1 MEVCRK
7 KKSIRMLFLGGARRI
22 SLAERFLDA
31 AKRLNME
38 MTFYSYELNQYV
50 PIASVAE
57 IIVGLKWDDPKI
69 LEDLS
74 EVIKKLSINI
84 IIPSLDPATL
94 IAAQLKERFADVF
107 IPVSSYNDCD
117 TFFDKQ
123 KANTWFIENR
133 FQIPEINN
141 ALPFIAKPKGGSAS
155 KGIIV
160 VASEMEKTFFYE
172 KYDASDYAIQRFING
187 EEYTIDCY
195 VSMKRHILCV
205 VPRKRIE
212 VVSGE
217 ATRTITIRDE
227 GIVELSRNI
236 LEKSKLIGPIT
247 IQCIKEMS
255 TGNIFFIEINPR
267 FGGGVICAIEAGA
280 DIPYLLLCDYSGN
293 YLEPISNWQENV
305 LMTRCYRETFFY
317 ANNN

>member
-1 MEVCRK
+1 MK
-7 KKSIRMLFLGGARRI
+7 KNKSKPLNILFLGGAKRV
-22 SLAERFLDA
+22 SLAERFLDSA
-31 AKRLNME
+31 RRLNEE
-38 MTFYSYELNQYV
+38 MTLYSYELNQYV

-57 IIVGLKWDDPKI
+57 IIVGLKWDAPKI

-74 EVIKKLSINI
+74 EVINKLSINV
-84 IIPSLDPATL
+84 IIPFLDPATL
-94 IAAQLKERFADVF
+94 VAAKLKERCPNVF
-107 IPVSSYNDCD
+107 IPVSYYNDCN
-117 TFFDKQ
+117 TFFNKQ
-123 KANTWFIENR
+123 KANTWFIENG
-133 FQIPEINN
+133 FQIPDIINT
-141 ALPFIAKPKGGSAS
+141 LPFIAKPKNGSAS

-172 KYDASDYAIQRFING
+172 KYGASDYVIQKFIKG

-195 VSMKRHILCV
+195 VSMKRHILSV

-217 ATRTITIRDE
+217 VTRTVTIRDE
-227 GIVELSRNI
+227 GIINLSSDI

-247 IQCIKEMS
+247 IQCIKEIR
-255 TGNIFFIEINPR
+255 TGNIFVIEINPR
-267 FGGGVICAIEAGA
+267 FGGGVICSIEAGA
-280 DIPYLLLCDYSGN
+280 DIPYLLLCDYLGN
-293 YLEPISNWQENV
+293 DLEPISNWQENV